1 MNTDENEIQEDNN
14 SIEKDNEV
22 QFIEDNEKAGRFIL
36 AIGSK
41 GGGKSHLMTS
51 FLKFHLL
58 ENTYEYIH
66 FCCPCYGGEADDQY
80 AFLKDQ
86 KQVLIYKH
94 YNAKISTLVD
104 KDRQKGKTLF
114 LIDDGSSEL
123 ISNIDTGLIHLITTA
138 RHYKSCTLY
147 FALHSSRKVMLPI
160 VRQSVD
166 HMFIYKIIN
175 AGLLRDLYDEYFSM
189 LFNKWQE
196 FKDFYNN
203 AIAEKYS
210 CIHFSIHFKG
220 LDIGVKDWEINRL
233 RDKYTL
239 KPHKAI
245 HKPKPKETKEKPQ
258 TGHSI
263 SSLFYK
269 KGRK

>member
-1 MNTDENEIQEDNN
+1 MNTDELT
-14 SIEKDNEV
+14 KDNEV
-22 QFIEDNEKAGRFIL
+22 EFIEDNEKAGRFIL

-94 YNAKISTLVD
+94 YNPKISALVD

-114 LIDDGSSEL
+114 LIDDASSEL
-123 ISNIDTGLIHLITTA
+123 ISNIDTGLLHLITTA

-147 FALHSSRKVMLPI
+147 FAVHSCKKILLPI
-160 VRQSVD
+160 VRQNID
-166 HMFIYKIIN
+166 HLFIYKIIN
-175 AGLLRDLYDEYFSM
+175 AGLLRDLYDEYLSM

-203 AIAEKYS
+203 ATAEKYT
-210 CIHFSIHFKG
+210 CVHFSIHFKG
-220 LDIGVKDWEINRL
+220 LDVNVKEWEINRL
-233 RDKYTL
+233 RDKYKL
-239 KPHKAI
+239 KPHKGAP
-245 HKPKPKETKEKPQ
+245 KPKPKETQPKSQ